1 MDVHYVYILTN
12 KSHNVLYVGRS
23 KQLKKRLKQH
33 KTNSLKSFTGKYNV
47 DKLVYFETTKYVNN
61 SIKRERQI
69 KKRNR
74 EWKINL
80 INGLNPDWKDLS
92 ENI

>member
-23 KQLKKRLKQH
+23 KPLKERLKQH

-47 DKLVYFETTKYVNN
+47 DKLVYFETTEV
-61 SIKRERQI
+61 
-69 KKRNR
+69 
-74 EWKINL
+74 
-80 INGLNPDWKDLS
+80 
-92 ENI
+92 